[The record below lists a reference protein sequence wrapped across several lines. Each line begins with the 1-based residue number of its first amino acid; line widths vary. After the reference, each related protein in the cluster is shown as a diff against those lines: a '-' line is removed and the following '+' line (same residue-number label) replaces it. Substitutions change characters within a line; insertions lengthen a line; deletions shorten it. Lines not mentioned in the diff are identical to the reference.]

1 MKKLDFAQTITILAN
16 LGVIAGIVFL
26 AVELQQNNR
35 LMAAQA
41 RAFEIEMSRSYP
53 QDVLQ
58 NSDVAAAITKHQNGE
73 ELTDIEET
81 QVYYLGL
88 RLLRSW
94 QWEWGELQAGMLDET
109 TFNVAGKRGA
119 YRSNRTGVRAA
130 YEQNPDIFRP
140 DFVQWMEENVVNER

>member
-1 MKKLDFAQTITILAN
+1 MKIDVSQTITILAN

-26 AVELQQNNR
+26 AFELQQNNR
-35 LMAAQA
+35 LMAAQV

-58 NSDVAAAITKHQNGE
+58 NSDVAAAITKHLNGE

-81 QVYYLGL
+81 QVYFVGL

-94 QWEWGELQAGMLDET
+94 QWEWGELQAGMLDEA

-119 YRSNRTGVRAA
+119 YRSNRTGIRTAFEQGRA
-130 YEQNPDIFRP
+130 IFPP
-140 DFVQWMEENVVNER
+140 DFVQWMEENIVNER